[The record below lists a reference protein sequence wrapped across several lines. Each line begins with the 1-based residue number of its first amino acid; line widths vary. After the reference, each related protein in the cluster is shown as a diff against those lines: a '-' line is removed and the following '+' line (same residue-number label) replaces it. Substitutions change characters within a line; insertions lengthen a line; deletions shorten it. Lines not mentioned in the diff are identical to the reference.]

1 MPKYI
6 EEQQAEERERL
17 QEARQVVRGMVD
29 RINPIEARA
38 DIIGA
43 LGLDT
48 KLTLM
53 GRPIDSSTRN
63 VPRVR

>member
-6 EEQQAEERERL
+6 ADLRAEEVERL
-17 QEARQVVRGMVD
+17 REAREVVRGMVD
-29 RINPIEARA
+29 RIKPVEAQA

-48 KLTLM
+48 KLVSVS
-53 GRPIDSSTRN
+53 RPIDSTSRN
-63 VPRVR
+63 VPRT

>member
-6 EEQQAEERERL
+6 EEQQAKERERL
-17 QEARQVVRGMVD
+17 QEARQVVRGMID
-29 RINPIEARA
+29 RINPVEARA

-48 KLTLM
+48 RLSLM
-53 GRPIDSSTRN
+53 GRPVDSTTRDI
-63 VPRVR
+63 PRVR

>member
-6 EEQQAEERERL
+6 EEQQAEERGRL

>member
-6 EEQQAEERERL
+6 EQQQAEELERL
-17 QEARQVVRGMVD
+17 SQAREVVRGMVD
-29 RINPIEARA
+29 RINPVEARA

-48 KLTLM
+48 RLTLM
-53 GRPIDSSTRN
+53 GRPIDSASRN

>member
-6 EEQQAEERERL
+6 EQQQAEELERL
-17 QEARQVVRGMVD
+17 SQAREVVRGMVD
-29 RINPIEARA
+29 RINPVEARA

-48 KLTLM
+48 RLTLM

>member
-17 QEARQVVRGMVD
+17 QQARQVVQGMID
-29 RINPIEARA
+29 RINPVEARA

-48 KLTLM
+48 RLTLM
-53 GRPIDSSTRN
+53 GRAIDSTTRDI
-63 VPRVR
+63 PRVR

>member
-6 EEQQAEERERL
+6 EEQQAKERERL
-17 QEARQVVRGMVD
+17 LEARQVVRGMVD
-29 RINPIEARA
+29 RIIPVEARA

-48 KLTLM
+48 RMTLM
-53 GRPIDSSTRN
+53 GRPIDSSTRDI
-63 VPRVR
+63 PRAR